1 MISTL
6 MEQQKQE
13 KLFPINTRYLERFRQ
28 ARRPGGQDA
37 GSLTVEGVV
46 VQAMRHLSPRDADI
60 IIFKLMGAPTADI
73 ALYVKLS
80 VEEVGNIL
88 SSAPSIL
95 MDHK

>member
-13 KLFPINTRYLERFRQ
+13 KLFPINARYLERFRQ
-28 ARRPGGQDA
+28 ARRPGRQDG
-37 GSLTVEGVV
+37 GSLSIEGVV

-60 IIFKLMGAPTADI
+60 ILFKLMGAPTADI

-95 MDHK
+95 MDHI